1 MVFNATVRTVEYIML
16 GKRCIYKH
24 YATNKS
30 KTLKMTEKGYCC
42 DEGG

>member
-24 YATNKS
+24 YAKNKT
-30 KTLKMTEKGYCC
+30 KNIENDRERLLL
-42 DEGG
+42 